1 MWIGKRKSVDVW
13 SHIVRHREEIGWAI
27 VFAIIFALIVDI
39 LGVGTRFREGLRQ
52 FRNRMAEQ
60 STSRLAKRIEQ
71 LKDYQKRLSSDRWL
85 YLFSFQCIFL
95 TLVSFSAAGICLLF
109 THAYLIQSHPE
120 IVFNLMS
127 MVLAFLCFGGGFA
140 WAGLR
145 HVYRDTPEKMQRL
158 VRKIDHEIEDLEK
171 KLAKR
176 SER

>member
-1 MWIGKRKSVDVW
+1 VDVW

-27 VFAIIFALIVDI
+27 VLALIFALIVDI
-39 LGVGTRFREGLRQ
+39 LGIGTHSREAIRY

-95 TLVSFSAAGICLLF
+95 TLISFSLAAICLIF
-109 THAYLIQSHPE
+109 TRAHLIQSHPE
-120 IVFNLMS
+120 VVFNIMFF
-127 MVLAFLCFGGGFA
+127 VLSFICFGGGFA

-158 VRKIDHEIEDLEK
+158 VRKVGHEIEDLEK

-176 SER
+176 LER